1 MTHEELEA
9 IEARCNA
16 ATPGPWEWDVNS
28 VSKIVHLRT
37 VHSGRYYVM
46 GFKRFGTKG
55 AAPTFQVYEKHEGP
69 LHERGS
75 KGMFRADDLAK
86 SYPGKEHHEGYDD
99 YIDHPDAEFIAHSKQ
114 DVASLI
120 AEVKRLIN
128 ERNAAMDDMFPSAR
142 QSGNA
147 CFLCVRWCDCPEYL
161 QAKCVSN
168 GFSAWQWRGVQE
180 G

>member
-1 MTHEELEA
+1 MTREELEA

-69 LHERGS
+69 LQERGS

-120 AEVKRLIN
+120 AEVKRLTR
-128 ERNAAMDDMFPSAR
+128 ERDALFIDLKE
-142 QSGNA
+142 GT
-147 CFLCVRWCDCPEYL
+147 VCDYCIHANSYNDPPCQECSS
-161 QAKCVSN
+161 KN
-168 GFSAWQWRGVQE
+168 DHWQWRGVQE
-180 G
+180 GDNEDA